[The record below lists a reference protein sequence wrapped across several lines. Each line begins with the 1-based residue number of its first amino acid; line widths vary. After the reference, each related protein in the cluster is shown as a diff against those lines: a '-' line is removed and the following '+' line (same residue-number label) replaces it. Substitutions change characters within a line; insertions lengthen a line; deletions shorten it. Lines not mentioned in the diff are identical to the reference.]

1 MDDGN
6 ELVKPNLRISRTE
19 NFTVHQ
25 LLSRSAVTSTLN
37 EGPTTFR
44 TSRVKLFRRMK
55 SSRSGSIRGTEE
67 EAPLELFC
75 DVTDNLQ
82 ETNYSPRVTA
92 LAE

>member
-1 MDDGN
+1 MIALFEPGHP
-6 ELVKPNLRISRTE
+6 VYTYKY
-19 NFTVHQ
+19 VHKCE
-25 LLSRSAVTSTLN
+25 A
-37 EGPTTFR
+37 TFR

-55 SSRSGSIRGTEE
+55 SSRSGSMRGTEE